1 MIIAPTHESA
11 DSVLGP
17 LFCLIQLCCI
27 AGIAFSSLAWT
38 HTQCHSLMFSIPLS
52 SVYVCCCCSI
62 EGQIGAGQ
70 FGSVSKGVWQLRGEG
85 GEVMEGEVVQVAVKV
100 VKKEAEEVQRVK
112 LLQEAAIMG
121 QFAHPNVVRLH
132 GVVTVGDPVSGA
144 PLLIIIIKGN
154 VT

>member
-1 MIIAPTHESA
+1 MDTH
-11 DSVLGP
+11 
-17 LFCLIQLCCI
+17 I
-27 AGIAFSSLAWT
+27 
-38 HTQCHSLMFSIPLS
+38 QCHSLMFSI
-52 SVYVCCCCSI
+52 YAFVCCCCSI
-62 EGQIGAGQ
+62 EGQIGAGH
-70 FGSVSKGVWQLRGEG
+70 FGSVSKGAWQLRGEG

-132 GVVTVGDPVSGA
+132 GVVTVGDPVSGE
-144 PLLIIIIKGN
+144 PLLIKGN